1 VVSLQ
6 YRLNRLFA
14 PDGKCFDVAIDHG
27 FFNEATFLSGIEDP
41 ARAIAAVVAAS
52 PDAIQLPP
60 GSARILQS
68 IPGPR
73 KPALVLRT
81 DTANV
86 YGSVLPASLHS
97 ELIQNAVEQ
106 ALRLDAACIVVNLLS
121 LPGQSELLNQCVRNV
136 SSLKSEC
143 DRFGMPLM
151 VEPLVMQANGIAGG
165 YQVDGEIRKILP
177 LVRMAVELGADI
189 IKCDPCSEIS
199 EFHRIVEIAGGF
211 PVLVRGG
218 GRATDEEILVR
229 TAALMAQGASGIVY
243 GRNVIQHPTPTL
255 MTQALMSI
263 VHNGKSGAEAL
274 ELLV

>member
-1 VVSLQ
+1 MSLS

-27 FFNEATFLSGIEDP
+27 FFNESTFLSGIEDP

-86 YGSVLPASLHS
+86 YGSMLPATLHS

-121 LPGQSELLNQCVRNV
+121 LPGQSELLNQCVKNV
-136 SSLKSEC
+136 CALKSEC

-151 VEPLVMQANGIAGG
+151 VEPLVMQSNGVAGG
-165 YQVDGEIRKILP
+165 YQVDGEIKKILP

-199 EFHRIVEIAGGF
+199 EFHRVVEIAGGF

-229 TAALMAQGASGIVY
+229 TAALMVQGASGIVY
-243 GRNVIQHPTPTL
+243 GRNVIQHPTPTI

-263 VHNGKSGAEAL
+263 VHDGKSGAEAL

>member
-1 VVSLQ
+1 MSLS

-27 FFNEATFLSGIEDP
+27 FFNESTFLSGIEDP

-86 YGSVLPASLHS
+86 YGSMLPATLHS

-121 LPGQSELLNQCVRNV
+121 LPGQSELLNQCVKNV
-136 SSLKSEC
+136 CALKSEC

-151 VEPLVMQANGIAGG
+151 VEPLVMQSNEVSGG
-165 YQVDGEIRKILP
+165 YQVDGEIKKILP

-199 EFHRIVEIAGGF
+199 EFHRVVEIAGGF

-229 TAALMAQGASGIVY
+229 TAALMVQGASGIVY

-263 VHNGKSGAEAL
+263 VHDGKSGAEAL

>member
-1 VVSLQ
+1 MSLS

-27 FFNEATFLSGIEDP
+27 FFNESTFLSGIEDP

-86 YGSVLPASLHS
+86 YGSMLPATLHS

-121 LPGQSELLNQCVRNV
+121 LPGQSELLNQCVKNV
-136 SSLKSEC
+136 CALKSEC

-151 VEPLVMQANGIAGG
+151 VEPLVMQPNGVAGG
-165 YQVDGEIRKILP
+165 YQVDGEIKKILP

-199 EFHRIVEIAGGF
+199 EFHRVVEIAGGF

-229 TAALMAQGASGIVY
+229 TAALMVQGASGIVY
-243 GRNVIQHPTPTL
+243 GRNVIQHPTPTI

-263 VHNGKSGAEAL
+263 VHDGKSGAEAL